1 MRIRTWLTIV
11 GMSAALLVAAS
22 ASAQPREGRGP
33 RGPQLDNPPFERVAT
48 RVIENVD
55 LTDEQIVQIEE
66 LVAAHEAT
74 WEEHVAHF
82 QEVMGLV
89 REMRAAHQAGDNETA
104 AGLREQLRTFREQP
118 RPHELFLDDVES
130 IMTPEQLEQFAQLD
144 WQRPGRGERRGG
156 RGPRGLNPERVKS
169 VLTERLA
176 LTEDQQRLLDDL
188 LAETQADMAA
198 AREMIA
204 AHRDLRRQIRDAE
217 AAGDTALAEELRA
230 ELAELPRPEQR
241 PMAAFVEGL
250 KGMLSEEQLGDFEQ
264 LAERMRG
271 RGRDGQARGQRNR
284 GGQGVRLLQA
294 LRELELTAEQQT
306 EVRAVMR
313 AHQADRPGRNATR
326 EERRAHLQELKDK
339 LATVLTAEQMAE
351 LETLLSE
358 DRPETRQDRFRERL
372 EQRGERPQRRG

>member
-11 GMSAALLVAAS
+11 GASAALMAAAT

-55 LTDEQIVQIEE
+55 LTDEQITQIEE
-66 LVAAHEAT
+66 MVAEHEAT
-74 WEEHVAHF
+74 WEEHVAQF

-89 REMRAAHQAGDNETA
+89 RQMREAHQAGDNETA
-104 AGLREQLRTFREQP
+104 AALREQLRTFQDQT

-130 IMTPEQLEQFAQLD
+130 IMTPEQLEQFGQLD
-144 WQRPGRGERRGG
+144 WGRPGRGDRRGG
-156 RGPRGLNPERVKS
+156 RGPRGLNPERVKG

-176 LTEDQQRLLDDL
+176 LTEDQQRLLDEL
-188 LAETQADMAA
+188 IAETQADMAT

-204 AHRDLRRQIRDAE
+204 TRRDLQRQIRDAE
-217 AAGDTALAEELRA
+217 AAGDAALAEELRA
-230 ELAELPRPEQR
+230 QLAELPRPEQR

-250 KGMLSEEQLGDFEQ
+250 RGMLSAEQLADFEQ
-264 LAERMRG
+264 LAERMQG
-271 RGRDGQARGQRNR
+271 RGRDGQARGRGNR

-294 LRELELTAEQQT
+294 LRELELTGEQQP
-306 EVRAVMR
+306 EVRAIMR

-326 EERRAHLQELKDK
+326 EDRRAHLQSLKDK
-339 LATVLTAEQMAE
+339 LATVLTAEQMTE
-351 LETLLSE
+351 LETMLSD
-358 DRPETRQDRFRERL
+358 DRPETQQDRQRERRQ
-372 EQRGERPQRRG
+372 QREERPGRRG